1 VQLAV
6 LLIILID
13 QHVHHEVN
21 TFLESNAHDQLENAK
36 YIRDAS
42 PKVWQFLLDV
52 CLYVNLSKM
61 NICTRNEMNVYLY
74 HICAYL
80 LG

>member
-1 VQLAV
+1 VQVAV

-13 QHVHHEVN
+13 QHVHREVN

-42 PKVWQFLLDV
+42 PNVWQFLLDV
-52 CLYVNLSKM
+52 CLCLTSISLN
-61 NICTRNEMNVYLY
+61 
-74 HICAYL
+74 
-80 LG
+80 GFG